1 MANTSL
7 SQASKE
13 FLEKMVAD
21 SMERYEPRDCQI
33 GMMSECAAAIEDSG
47 IIMAEAG
54 TGTGKTF
61 AYLVPIVISGKKAII
76 STRTINLQE
85 QLAVKDLKFL
95 STLVDFEY
103 SVAKGRGN
111 YMCLRRLNAFRCDTE
126 EEQLEYGNIL
136 RWVSETSTGD
146 IEDFGPAR
154 LSLWDKLNSDADA
167 CKWKKCGHY
176 GQCFYFAARRK
187 WETSQ
192 IIVANHAIVCIDAML
207 PDDFKLF
214 PASEILVFDEGHAL
228 DSTLTDQVG
237 LTISNRVFEY
247 VLNKFLKTGDKG
259 VYKGLLS
266 QSPHLFPAVESL
278 RNEIELFWMLLRR
291 AHRDQEII
299 HGVFELREPLMKITE
314 SALELTD
321 NIRTTTIGLFEEDD
335 ELELRAAVMKLKDI
349 ANAISQFPEGLPDYV
364 RWIEIEDRR
373 TALRMSPLYP
383 RDFILRNILPAHET
397 VIITSATLSVAG
409 DFSFNEYLLGLENAR
424 KVTFPSP
431 FDMAKQ
437 ASIDIR
443 RGIDLRNEPESVNRL
458 SDVIIEEAEKKDGG
472 VLVLFTSREAMRKTW
487 DITASALKAI
497 GLNPMMQGE
506 NIKNRRMLDIMRGS
520 DNAVIFGLDSF
531 WEGVD
536 IRGEALKCLIIT
548 KLPFEVPTAPI
559 TLSRTEDIEKKGGN
573 PFYEYS
579 LPRAVIK
586 FRQGLGRLIRSKTD
600 TGRIIICDERIET
613 KRYGRK
619 FLESIY

>member
-1 MANTSL
+1 MSNISL

-21 SMERYEPRDCQI
+21 SMDRYEPRDCQI
-33 GMMSECAAAIEDSG
+33 GMMSECATTIEDGG

-61 AYLVPIVISGKKAII
+61 AYLLPIIISGKKAII

-111 YMCLRRLNAFRCDTE
+111 YICLRRLNAFRRETDAE
-126 EEQLEYGNIL
+126 EAEYNHIL

-154 LSLWDKLNSDADA
+154 LSLWDRLSSDADA

-176 GQCFYFAARRK
+176 GQCFYFSARRK

-192 IIVANHAIVCIDAML
+192 IIVANHAIICINAML
-207 PDDFKLF
+207 PDDYKLF
-214 PASEILVFDEGHAL
+214 SDSEILVFDEGHAL
-228 DSTLTDQVG
+228 DSTLTDQIG
-237 LTISNRVFEY
+237 LTISNRTLDY
-247 VLNKFLKTGDKG
+247 ILNKLLKVNEKG

-266 QSPHLFPAVESL
+266 QSPHLFPAVEAL
-278 RNEIELFWMLLRR
+278 RNDIELFWLLVRR
-291 AHRDQEII
+291 AHKDQDII
-299 HGVFELREPLMKITE
+299 RGVFGLGEPLMKIAE
-314 SALELTD
+314 SVLELAE
-321 NIRTTTIGLFEEDD
+321 NMRATTVGLFEEDD
-335 ELELRAAVMKLKDI
+335 EIELRAIIMKLKDI
-349 ANAISQFPEGLPDYV
+349 AAAISEFPEGLPDYV
-364 RWIEIEDRR
+364 RWIEADEKR

-383 RDFILRNILPAHET
+383 RDFVLRNILPAHET

-409 DFSFNEYLLGLENAR
+409 DFSFNEYLLGLENSR
-424 KVTFPSP
+424 KATFPSP
-431 FDMAKQ
+431 FDI
-437 ASIDIR
+437 ASQTQVDIR
-443 RGIDLRNEPESVNRL
+443 RGIDLRNGPEAVERL
-458 SDVIIEEAEKKDGG
+458 SEVIIDEASKKDGG
-472 VLVLFTSREAMRKTW
+472 ILVLFTSKESMRKTW
-487 DITASALKAI
+487 DITASELTSM

-506 NIKNRRMLDIMRGS
+506 HIKNRRMLDIMRES
-520 DNAVIFGLDSF
+520 DNSVIFGLDSF

-559 TLSRTEDIEKKGGN
+559 TLSRTEDIEKRGGN

-586 FRQGLGRLIRSKTD
+586 FRQGFGRLIRSKTD
-600 TGRIIICDERIET
+600 TGRVIICDERVET

-619 FLESIY
+619 FMESIY